1 MEAQAPSMLSFLVAD
16 YEDQQYLVR
25 SMKVTVNPLNP
36 MNDQD
41 WISP

>member
-1 MEAQAPSMLSFLVAD
+1 MEAQALSKLSFLVVD

-25 SMKVTVNPLNP
+25 SMKVKVKPLNP